1 MAKLQ
6 KLLPAPASPET
17 MTKRQRWSALGLLS
31 AGLLLVTMDMTI
43 LLIALPDL
51 IAELQSTATEQLWIV
66 DVYSLI
72 LAGLLIPMSAL
83 ADRIGRRKTLLI
95 GFALF
100 GLMSLLVL
108 FATNSATVIA
118 LRAILGVS
126 GAMIMP
132 TTLSIVRSVFQDP
145 EERTRALAIWSI
157 FAGLGAIVGPLVGG
171 GLLEFFSWHAAFLV
185 NVPVAVLVVAAGML
199 LLPELKDPNPPRWDT
214 LAVVLSIAGMV
225 ALVFGIK
232 ELAHQ
237 GVGHATPWLMLVGG
251 TALMGLF
258 ILRYLRSSEPLLDVR
273 LFTRAP
279 FSAGVIVALTTM
291 LAMGGVMLLITQWLQ
306 VVAGYTPILAGAALL
321 PFTIGSLIGSPIAP
335 ELARCISARA
345 VVTGGL
351 VMSAAGMLLL
361 GVMGTLGELT
371 SYWQFITPMAMVGAG
386 LGSLAIASAIIMG
399 STPTD
404 KAGNAAAIE
413 ESSYELGNVLGVAII
428 GSVASALYRANIN
441 LNGLDAKFV
450 GLAQES
456 LVGAL
461 AVARELALPDLAAT
475 ATTAFNDSLF
485 GAALADGGIMLAA
498 ALAVYLMIP
507 KNFDLT
513 ALIPGHRPAHLLRQ
527 PTNGSNQ
534 PVTYLEGIMPI
545 R

>member
-1 MAKLQ
+1 M
-6 KLLPAPASPET
+6 
-17 MTKRQRWSALGLLS
+17 
-31 AGLLLVTMDMTI
+31 
-43 LLIALPDL
+43 
-51 IAELQSTATEQLWIV
+51 
-66 DVYSLI
+66 YSLI

-108 FATNSATVIA
+108 FAANSATVIA

-132 TTLSIVRSVFQDP
+132 TTMSMVRSVFQDP

-199 LLPELKDPNPPRWDT
+199 LPEVKDPNPPRWDT

-237 GVGHATPWLMLVGG
+237 GVGHATPWLMLMGG
-251 TALMGLF
+251 TAFMGLF
-258 ILRYLRSSEPLLDVR
+258 ILRCLRSSEPLLDVR

-306 VVAGYTPILAGAALL
+306 VVAGYTPILAGVALL
-321 PFTIGSLIGSPIAP
+321 PFAIGSLIVSPIAP

-351 VMSAAGMLLL
+351 VVSAAGMLLL
-361 GVMGTLGELT
+361 GAMGTLGELT

-386 LGSLAIASAIIMG
+386 LGSLAIASVIIMG

-475 ATTAFNDSLF
+475 ATTAFNDSLS
-485 GAALADGGIMLAA
+485 GAALAGGGIMLAA
-498 ALAVYLMIP
+498 ALAVYLMVP
-507 KNFDLT
+507 KNL
-513 ALIPGHRPAHLLRQ
+513 P
-527 PTNGSNQ
+527 
-534 PVTYLEGIMPI
+534 
-545 R
+545 

>member
-6 KLLPAPASPET
+6 KLLHAPASPET

-31 AGLLLVTMDMTI
+31 VGLLLVTMDMTI

-132 TTLSIVRSVFQDP
+132 TTLSMVRSVFQDP

-157 FAGLGAIVGPLVGG
+157 FAGLGTIVGPLVGG

-214 LAVVLSIAGMV
+214 LAVVLSIAGMM

-237 GVGHATPWLMLVGG
+237 GVGHATPWLMLVSG

-258 ILRYLRSSEPLLDVR
+258 ILRCLRSSEPLLDVR

-321 PFTIGSLIGSPIAP
+321 PFAIGSLIVSPIAP

-361 GVMGTLGELT
+361 GV
-371 SYWQFITPMAMVGAG
+371 FITPMAMVGAG

-413 ESSYELGNVLGVAII
+413 EFSYELGDVLGVAII
-428 GSVASALYRANIN
+428 GSIASALYRANIN
-441 LNGLDAKFV
+441 LNGLDVKFV

-475 ATTAFNDSLF
+475 ATTAFNDSLS
-485 GAALADGGIMLAA
+485 GAALAGGGIMLAA
-498 ALAVYLMIP
+498 ALAVYLMVP
-507 KNFDLT
+507 KNF
-513 ALIPGHRPAHLLRQ
+513 ALNAQH
-527 PTNGSNQ
+527 
-534 PVTYLEGIMPI
+534 
-545 R
+545 